1 MIDARKFSKEW
12 MEKTRHLRKSL
23 DLELLAI
30 AKDPIEEINPDRRRR
45 IRRLKAEIVDEALK
59 YWS

>member
-1 MIDARKFSKEW
+1 